1 VSSWLAAALASSCLA
16 LCIALPSI
24 ASAQTDPQAPAIPT
38 GEAARLTAM
47 GEFFDQSEPP
57 SQDWLK
63 ARDLYCRAA
72 VLGHPE
78 ALRRLGWLYLKGRGV
93 APSDAVAGTLFGW
106 AAQLGDGPAA
116 GLAAATPVASEQPAP
131 CLAAAGIT
139 SLEQMRARAARPAP
153 APVAGPSSAVDNPA
167 QFRATPVPIEQR
179 RIVQMVLEEAR
190 TLRIDPRLVLAVM
203 RVESGFDPLARSPKN
218 AQGLMQ
224 LIPETAQRFNVADA
238 FDPQQNVRGGMAYLR
253 WLLAYYRGEV
263 ALAVAAYNA
272 GEGAVDRFRGVPP
285 YPETLAYVQR
295 IRALYPF
302 DRHPFESRLL
312 QDGERSWVYRGLAD
326 AAR

>member
-1 VSSWLAAALASSCLA
+1 
-16 LCIALPSI
+16 
-24 ASAQTDPQAPAIPT
+24 
-38 GEAARLTAM
+38 
-47 GEFFDQSEPP
+47 
-57 SQDWLK
+57 
-63 ARDLYCRAA
+63 
-72 VLGHPE
+72 
-78 ALRRLGWLYLKGRGV
+78 
-93 APSDAVAGTLFGW
+93 
-106 AAQLGDGPAA
+106 
-116 GLAAATPVASEQPAP
+116 
-131 CLAAAGIT
+131 
-139 SLEQMRARAARPAP
+139 
-153 APVAGPSSAVDNPA
+153 
-167 QFRATPVPIEQR
+167 
-179 RIVQMVLEEAR
+179 MVLEEAR

-238 FDPQQNVRGGMAYLR
+238 FDPQQNVRGGMTYLR